1 LTDSTP
7 ENSRDDA
14 IAASG
19 DTRRARILE
28 MIDVEFGRAVSRFAS
43 FNSGHEGKAVIEE
56 ELDELWEEVRANR
69 PSGASATRE
78 AIQVAAMAMRYVFD
92 LSEWPDYVEQ
102 EL

>member
-1 LTDSTP
+1 MRVDP
-7 ENSRDDA
+7 AN
-14 IAASG
+14 
-19 DTRRARILE
+19 RRECILE
-28 MIDVEFGRAVSRFAS
+28 MIDVEFGRAINKFGS

-69 PSGASATRE
+69 PGGAAATRE

-92 LSEWPDYVEQ
+92 LSEWPDYREQ